1 MIHSIFVLSA
11 DQFCQFFVAHIC
23 DDYTSFDG
31 SSYAEMKAKLKIK
44 GLSVG
49 NIHFDKHLALAFCTA
64 MSAIEPGCLWKAT
77 RGMKNPFSTKPVQT
91 ATRFKTLFDR
101 IKTQQPKYP
110 ETLKIFKKVFHSAA
124 DKLF

>member
-11 DQFCQFFVAHIC
+11 DQFCQLFVAHIC

-31 SSYAEMKAKLKIK
+31 LSYAEMKAKLKIK

-49 NIHFDKHLALAFCTA
+49 NIFFDKYLAVVFCT
-64 MSAIEPGCLWKAT
+64 AIEPGCLWNAI
-77 RGMKNPFSTKPVQT
+77 RGLKNPFSTKPVQT

-110 ETLKIFKKVFHSAA
+110 GTLKIF
-124 DKLF
+124 